1 MESINLLD
9 IYKKLKEIE
18 MNMAT
23 KKELEEA
30 LETFCIISN
39 EDTIRQIASSE
50 EDIKRGSFKEIISAE
65 DL

>member
-1 MESINLLD
+1 
-9 IYKKLKEIE
+9 

-23 KKELEEA
+23 KKEMKEA

-39 EDTIRQIASSE
+39 EDTMMQIASSE
-50 EDIKRGSFKEIISAE
+50 EDIKRGNFKEIISAE